1 VKNHNLTRQ
10 DKLEGLLLG
19 MALGDA
25 LGLPLEGLSPERIE
39 NMLGSDPLGYR
50 FLLGRGMMSDD
61 TEHLCM
67 TAQAIL
73 SHPEDPEAFAKSL
86 AWKLRFWLMGL
97 PAGIGFG
104 TLRALIKLC
113 LGFPPSRSGVFTA
126 GNGPAM
132 RSPVIG
138 AAFSDDPEL
147 LRSYVKVST
156 RLTHTD
162 PKAEQGAL
170 AVALCASHAMKI
182 DPYDSIESATGSFD
196 PTGFLSGIAEM
207 IDDPELAGILRSTAV
222 YLETDCSVRE
232 FADDIGISGG
242 VSGYMYHTV
251 PIVIFAW
258 LRHLGDY
265 YAAVESVIRLGGDTD
280 TTGAIVG
287 ALAGASV
294 GETCLPGL
302 LMDGMADWPRSVSW
316 IRSLGSRL
324 NEQMLG
330 DKPGPLP
337 LFWPAILPRNLLFM
351 ITVLTHGVRRLVRF

>member
-1 VKNHNLTRQ
+1 MKKHNPTRQ
-10 DKLEGLLLG
+10 NKLEGLLLG
-19 MALGDA
+19 MAIGDA

-39 NMLGSDPLGYR
+39 NLLDSDPLGYR
-50 FLLGRGMMSDD
+50 FLLGRGMVSDD

-73 SHPEDPEAFAKSL
+73 SHPEDPKAFARSL

-104 TLRALIKLC
+104 TLRAIIKLC

-170 AVALCASHAMKI
+170 AVALCASHAMKY
-182 DPYDSIESATGSFD
+182 DPYDSTDDSD
-196 PTGFLSGIAEM
+196 PTEFLIKLAGM
-207 IDDPELAGILRSTAV
+207 MDDPELAGIIRSTAV

-251 PIVIFAW
+251 PIAIFAW
-258 LRHLGDY
+258 LRHSGDY
-265 YAAVESVIRLGGDTD
+265 YAAIESVIRLGGDTD

-324 NEQMLG
+324 DMQMLG

-337 LFWPAILPRNLLFM
+337 LFWPGIVPRNLLFM
-351 ITVLTHGVRRLVRF
+351 ITVLVHGVKRMLPPY